1 MVRTDEKSYEDIE
14 NPLNSVHD
22 YTFVLTVELY
32 KVMDTNCCGTN
43 CCGFRKNGSLSVVR
57 NSFRSWM
64 NWLFYFEITGYLSYP
79 EEIKLKAITNKPNVF
94 TPQYSW
100 NTAKV
105 GINKHQSINQSI
117 NQLQVIQG
125 NDLYPSSR

>member
-1 MVRTDEKSYEDIE
+1 MVKTDEKSYEDIE
-14 NPLNSVHD
+14 NPLNSVHN

-32 KVMDTNCCGTN
+32 KVMDTNCCG
-43 CCGFRKNGSLSVVR
+43 FRKNGSLAVVR

-79 EEIKLKAITNKPNVF
+79 EEIKLKAITNKANDF
-94 TPQYSW
+94 APQYSW
-100 NTAKV
+100 NTAKI
-105 GINKHQSINQSI
+105 GIKHQSINPSI